1 MWAGPVTTGLLT
13 KRRSSVASSTT
24 STSARWMV
32 WLQND
37 SSRESGGQKPTLA
50 LTHCRSRSISE
61 IYAPLTPKISTA
73 KRVMASK
80 YSDVELSRMPS
91 FSSAAT
97 RLRSSSG
104 SIHSVVCVSIAAL
117 PLRRQQP
124 AQRRGGAAAQLAVAD
139 ALGLEDADGM
149 VQVARLVLQDLHRRG
164 GLLDQ
169 RRVLLRDLVHQRD
182 GAVDFLDA
190 DALFVAGGADGAD
203 HARHLLHAG
212 DDVAHGGAGRL
223 DQLGADVDLADRLVD
238 QRLDFARRRRAALG
252 QVAHLGGDHGEAP
265 ALLARAGRLD
275 GRVQGQDIGLE
286 SDAVDHADDLDDLAR
301 RHVDRA
307 HGVDHVADDLA
318 ALAGDEAGVARHF
331 IGLLGAVGVLLDGGG
346 QLFHRRGGLF
356 QRAGLVLGATR
367 QVFVTLGNL
376 GADGGHRVGRTV
388 YFGHRLAQVVAHLH
402 QHGHDAVVVATPQFD
417 VVIQLATVDGGGQ
430 RLHFGRL
437 GAQSAAQVTGDEQ
450 RHGDDHAHRDHHQ
463 HHHQFLEV
471 VCHLARHDG
480 FGFAHFLLLVDEF
493 IDRAQP
499 ADEGRLALRQ
509 QQLARAVHV
518 AALAQFDDFF
528 NQRHG
533 ALLAGLDVGQL
544 GFFRRRQHRNV
555 LGEDGVERLG
565 RGLVVAVELV
575 DQAAHLGD
583 VGVLHQRH
591 VTHGDGAVV
600 HAAAEVDRE
609 PLLDVVDVA
618 DAHQAALDGVHL
630 DDAEDGQDQHHGQ
643 NNGKAGVESGG
654 DADFLL
660 AIHGNSLVSIFRML
674 NLGSTFTKYINYIRM
689 IVYTYTRSACPAW
702 RHTPRVSH
710 FSSGMWQII
719 HAFMS
724 EKQNWRSAYW
734 FKPQRPARKK

>member
-1 MWAGPVTTGLLT
+1 MCAGPVTAGLLT
-13 KRRSSVASSTT
+13 KRLSSVASSTT

-37 SSRESGGQKPTLA
+37 SSRESGGQKPTLD

-73 KRVMASK
+73 RRVMASK
-80 YSDVELSRMPS
+80 YSDVALSRMPS

-104 SIHSVVCVSIAAL
+104 SIHSVIWVSMAL
-117 PLRRQQP
+117 LRALCRQQL
-124 AQRRGGAAAQLAVAD
+124 AQRRGGASEGLAVTG
-139 ALGLEDADGM
+139 ALGLEDADGV
-149 VQVARLVLQDLHRRG
+149 VQVAGLVLQDLNRRG

-169 RRVLLRDLVHQRD
+169 RRVLLRDLVHQGD

-223 DQLGADVDLADRLVD
+223 YQLGADVDLADRLVD

-356 QRAGLVLGATR
+356 QRAGLVLGTTR

-437 GAQSAAQVTGDEQ
+437 GAQSAAQVTRDEQ
-450 RHGDDHAHRDHHQ
+450 CHGDAHAHRDHHQ

-493 IDRAQP
+493 MIAPSQPTKAGLPSVSSSLRAP
-499 ADEGRLALRQ
+499 STSPPLRSSMIFLISGMVRSSLALMS
-509 QQLARAVHV
+509 ASWA
-518 AALAQFDDFF
+518 FS
-528 NQRHG
+528 
-533 ALLAGLDVGQL
+533 
-544 GFFRRRQHRNV
+544 
-555 LGEDGVERLG
+555 
-565 RGLVVAVELV
+565 
-575 DQAAHLGD
+575 
-583 VGVLHQRH
+583 
-591 VTHGDGAVV
+591 GAVST
-600 HAAAEVDRE
+600 
-609 PLLDVVDVA
+609 
-618 DAHQAALDGVHL
+618 GT
-630 DDAEDGQDQHHGQ
+630 
-643 NNGKAGVESGG
+643 
-654 DADFLL
+654 FL
-660 AIHGNSLVSIFRML
+660 AKM
-674 NLGSTFTKYINYIRM
+674 
-689 IVYTYTRSACPAW
+689 A
-702 RHTPRVSH
+702 
-710 FSSGMWQII
+710 SSGW
-719 HAFMS
+719 A
-724 EKQNWRSAYW
+724 EAW
-734 FKPQRPARKK
+734 

>member
-1 MWAGPVTTGLLT
+1 MCAGPVTTGLLT
-13 KRRSSVASSTT
+13 KRLSSVASSTT

-37 SSRESGGQKPTLA
+37 SSRESGGQKPTLD

-73 KRVMASK
+73 RRVMASK
-80 YSDVELSRMPS
+80 YSDVALSRMPS

-104 SIHSVVCVSIAAL
+104 SIHSVIWVSMAL
-117 PLRRQQP
+117 LRALCRQQL
-124 AQRRGGAAAQLAVAD
+124 AQRRGGASEGLAVTG
-139 ALGLEDADGM
+139 ALGLEDADGV
-149 VQVARLVLQDLHRRG
+149 VQVAGLVLQDLHRRG

-169 RRVLLRDLVHQRD
+169 RRVLLRDLVHQGD

-223 DQLGADVDLADRLVD
+223 DQ
-238 QRLDFARRRRAALG
+238 
-252 QVAHLGGDHGEAP
+252 LGGDHGEAP

-356 QRAGLVLGATR
+356 QRAGLVLGTTR

-450 RHGDDHAHRDHHQ
+450 RHGDAHAHRDHHQ

-533 ALLAGLDVGQL
+533 ALIAGLDVGQL

-591 VTHGDGAVV
+591 VTNGDGAVV

-734 FKPQRPARKK
+734 FAPQRPARKK